1 MSAAE
6 QPLSTLSA
14 DADTASYANL
24 RRLVRSGAGLGTID
38 PGAVRIEE
46 MLNYFDYDYAAPAE
60 GEDFTLTARA
70 GACPWNAESE
80 LVVLGLTV
88 GQAATEAPPT
98 NLVLLVDVS
107 GSMGDAEKLPLL
119 KESMARIV
127 KGLRAEDR
135 VSIVTYSGVEEVVL
149 KGASGDDAE
158 AINAFNREVDE
169 GITAFIGDVITSNT
183 IAVAGEANAVN
194 MPMITASATAE
205 AVTVNP
211 DDGSVYTNVFRT
223 CFIDPFQGEKMAQ
236 YAKEKLGYTKAAVI
250 VQTGNDY
257 AAGLNEAFK
266 AKCAE
271 LGMTVVAEEG
281 YAKGDK
287 DFNAQLTNIKAA
299 DPEFIFCPNY
309 YEDDGMIVKQARA
322 LGLTVPFLGGDGW
335 DGVVKYASA
344 EELEGTFYCSAY
356 APGSTDAVK
365 AFEEAYTAAY
375 GTDTLNMFAA
385 NAYDAAMVMCAA
397 LAKAE
402 ETGEAPA
409 SDAYKQAVID
419 AIKTEGANVVGITSE
434 AGYTFDANN
443 NPIKDAVIMTIT
455 NGEAVYKETF

>member
-1 MSAAE
+1 MKKVLCTVLAVAMAVVCFAGCSAPAAE
-6 QPLSTLSA
+6 GDSTAASG
-14 DADTASYANL
+14 DTIKVGLLGPYTGDLAVYGLAVKN
-24 RRLVRSGAGLGTID
+24 GATL
-38 PGAVRIEE
+38 
-46 MLNYFDYDYAAPAE
+46 YFDKVNAE
-60 GEDFTLTARA
+60 G
-70 GACPWNAESE
+70 GINGKKIE
-80 LVVLGLTV
+80 LISYD
-88 GQAATEAPPT
+88 
-98 NLVLLVDVS
+98 N
-107 GSMGDAEKLPLL
+107 K
-119 KESMARIV
+119 
-127 KGLRAEDR
+127 
-135 VSIVTYSGVEEVVL
+135 
-149 KGASGDDAE
+149 GDDAE
-158 AINAFNREVDE
+158 AI
-169 GITAFIGDVITSNT
+169 ITSNT

-211 DDGSVYTNVFRT
+211 DDGSVYSNVFRT

-236 YAKEKLGYTKAAVI
+236 YAKEKLGYTKAAII

-271 LGMTVVAEEG
+271 LGITVVAEEG

-299 DPEFIFCPNY
+299 NPEFIFCPNY

-322 LGLTVPFLGGDGW
+322 LGITVPFLGGDGW
-335 DGVVKYASA
+335 DGVTKYASA
-344 EELEGTFYCSAY
+344 EELEGTMYCSAY
-356 APGSTDAVK
+356 APGSTDAIK

-375 GTDTLNMFAA
+375 GKDTLNMFAA
-385 NAYDAAMVMCAA
+385 NAYDAAMLMCAA
-397 LAKAE
+397 LTKAE
-402 ETGEAPA
+402 ETGAAPA

-419 AIKTEGANVVGITSE
+419 AIKTEGASVKGITSP

-443 NPIKDAVIMTIT
+443 NPIKDAVIMIIT

>member
-1 MSAAE
+1 MKKVLCTVLAIVMAVVCFAGCSAPAAEGGNEAVGSAASGDTIKVGLLG
-6 QPLSTLSA
+6 PYTGDLAVYGLAVKNGATL
-14 DADTASYANL
+14 
-24 RRLVRSGAGLGTID
+24 
-38 PGAVRIEE
+38 
-46 MLNYFDYDYAAPAE
+46 YFDKVNAE
-60 GEDFTLTARA
+60 G
-70 GACPWNAESE
+70 GINGKKIE
-80 LVVLGLTV
+80 LISYD
-88 GQAATEAPPT
+88 
-98 NLVLLVDVS
+98 N
-107 GSMGDAEKLPLL
+107 K
-119 KESMARIV
+119 
-127 KGLRAEDR
+127 
-135 VSIVTYSGVEEVVL
+135 
-149 KGASGDDAE
+149 GDDAE

-271 LGMTVVAEEG
+271 LGITVVAEEG

-309 YEDDGMIVKQARA
+309 YEDDGMIVKQARD
-322 LGLTVPFLGGDGW
+322 LGLTVPKSLR
-335 DGVVKYASA
+335 APSIA
-344 EELEGTFYCSAY
+344 PLTH
-356 APGSTDAVK
+356 PGSTDAVK

-419 AIKTEGANVVGITSE
+419 AIKTEGASVVGITSE